1 MMYSITAM
9 SAVCAQLVSHMRD
22 QNLSLFSPCH
32 NMEALHSKVWD
43 RMDKVASLKHSVTSC
58 LFFVLPS
65 FSFEIC
71 VS

>member
-1 MMYSITAM
+1 MMYSITTM
-9 SAVCAQLVSHMRD
+9 SAVCDQLVFPLRD
-22 QNLSLFSPCH
+22 KNLSLFSPCN

-58 LFFVLPS
+58 LVFDLPS
-65 FSFEIC
+65 FSFEIF